1 MPDQPLTYRDAG
13 VDIDA
18 GEALVQRIKPA
29 VRRTRRP
36 EVLGG
41 LGGFGGLFA
50 LPPDRYREPVLVAGT
65 DGVGT
70 KLRLALE
77 TGRLDGLGIDL
88 VAMCVNDIVVQ
99 GAEPLF
105 FLDYYATGVLD
116 VDAAARVVA
125 GIAEGC
131 VQAGCALIGGETAEM
146 PGLYARGDFDL
157 AGFAVGAVER
167 QALLDGSAVR
177 AGDAVLGLASS
188 GPHANGY
195 SLIRRIL
202 ARAAAAGDDPLTL
215 PLPGVP
221 AGTATLAEAL
231 LAPTRIYVRPLLA
244 LLATQPVHALAHITG
259 GGLTDN
265 LPRVLPAGTQAR
277 LEPAAWPLPPVF
289 AWLAEVG
296 RLEAA
301 ELRRTF
307 NCGIGMCVVLA
318 PDAVAPAQALLAG
331 HGIDSWQIGEIVPG
345 EGAAAVTYT

>member
-70 KLRLALE
+70 KLRLALD

-244 LLATQPVHALAHITG
+244 LL
-259 GGLTDN
+259 
-265 LPRVLPAGTQAR
+265 
-277 LEPAAWPLPPVF
+277 
-289 AWLAEVG
+289 
-296 RLEAA
+296 
-301 ELRRTF
+301 
-307 NCGIGMCVVLA
+307 
-318 PDAVAPAQALLAG
+318 
-331 HGIDSWQIGEIVPG
+331 
-345 EGAAAVTYT
+345 